1 MRYRRLKLDRRGDIS
16 SPIIVIL
23 VTVAALAVAG
33 MAIAWMASTGSRASS
48 QGSLVV
54 VGTPS
59 VSGNNLYITL
69 KNMGNAD
76 VTLSNVT
83 LSTGG
88 TSPTYYYATAFNPSS
103 TVTAG
108 SSAGIT
114 VTLTA
119 SPTSG
124 AVLLGSLLTSQG
136 TIQFSANVQ

>member
-1 MRYRRLKLDRRGDIS
+1 MRTQLKLDRRGDIS

-88 TSPTYYYATAFNPSS
+88 TSPNYYYATAFNPSS